1 MEEQQHKPVNPFIKM
16 VAQMSVEKASAVL
29 GKLLRTDA
37 RIEVENV
44 AMSDLSTVTAQI
56 SGSGDRIIGA
66 FIDLNGDTEFKFLL
80 FVNDQDSFILTDLML
95 RRPLGTTKSFDKYV
109 YSTVK
114 EIGNILSSAIAGV
127 FSVDFKLK
135 LKPTPPFSIH
145 DFSGSIFEEYII
157 NAGLPTDDVMII
169 ESIFDVVGHGL
180 RCNMY
185 IIPLD
190 EEKVLKHLKA
200 NGNETC

>member
-1 MEEQQHKPVNPFIKM
+1 MDEQQQRSVNPFIKM
-16 VAQMSVEKASAVL
+16 VAKMSVEKASAVL

-37 RIEVENV
+37 KIEVENV
-44 AMSDLSTVTAQI
+44 YMSDMSAVTAQI
-56 SGSGDRIIGA
+56 SASGDRIIGA

-80 FVNDQDSFILTDLML
+80 FVNDQDSFLLTDLML
-95 RRPLGTTKSFDKYV
+95 RRPLGATKAYDKYV

-114 EIGNILSSAIAGV
+114 EIANILASAIAGV

-135 LKPTPPFSIH
+135 LKPTPPFSVH
-145 DFSGSIFEEYII
+145 DFSGSIFEEYVMS
-157 NAGLPTDDVMII
+157 AGLPTDDVMII
-169 ESIFDVVGHGL
+169 ESVFDVIGHGL

-190 EEKVLKHLKA
+190 EQKVLQHLKA
-200 NGNETC
+200 NGNEAC